1 MRKILKLTLSYLRF
15 YKKQTLAMFAGIMM
29 SSVLITGIGSM
40 IYSGQRADLESAR
53 KDWGDWHYQ
62 ILDETGISEKLSV
75 PAMSDDVSLGISDST
90 SESSNHPLSNAP
102 LNNNTLEKCG
112 LLKVK
117 KTVDEPYQVT
127 FCTADANYMA
137 MMGRTLT
144 DGNYPQNPGEIALD
158 YRTIN
163 NLGISDNIGNQ
174 VEICGSTYTLCGI
187 LTEGSEDSTGDMKLF
202 VSENT
207 VMDGEMPL
215 LYLKFDESMPVY
227 KQMETFSEKYN
238 IPMKNVTRNNGVTAY
253 VGGESPDSVLSA
265 FKTAVSNPNA
275 GLIYFLG
282 NLNTSF
288 GLADKTVFAALA
300 LFGAFVIYS
309 LFGITIAKRKEQYAV
324 LQVLGLDDRH
334 LFALLLTELLLIL
347 IAAYP
352 AGCLIGNGIAS
363 LIYSDISGIFS
374 SQSENAMFFVSDAS
388 IRHGAFFFIGFVAL
402 TSFTIVR
409 RMRRQSE
416 AQLMKNTFPGK
427 RINRKI
433 YAKRSGN
440 LTKTLTKRFMFGKL
454 STFAGIIISL
464 SLGGVIFLGTSYAAE
479 STKRNMNHTLK
490 TDDQLDSDLLVYI
503 DSENGSYSI
512 PENAVKQIKNI
523 AGIAHTDEMSYLLGE
538 IPLESGIFQWPE
550 FFPETAND
558 PTLTQE
564 QRILDN
570 YHGIITQQN
579 ISQQDN
585 SQQDNSQQ
593 DISQQDSVSY
603 RLKVNVYGYSDDMLN
618 ALNDYLV
625 EGTIDP
631 GLIYRENSIILKTL
645 TDGQGN
651 TDGFDLHPG
660 DTVRL
665 KVPKTMSSPELL
677 TFESDESEY
686 IEKEFTIA
694 AVVNRPIAKNDYFIG
709 DSGMDQV
716 DIIMSGRQMQENYYV
731 NGYNN
736 ISINLLENADHNN
749 IIQQIH
755 SAVADLNRCMIKDNT
770 ELITRKNVELN
781 QKTYFFYG
789 IAVILLGISLL
800 HIINSMKHTI
810 LSRRHE
816 FGIIRAMGITDRGFR
831 IMLIREGIRYGIYT
845 SVLMMILYGAVHY
858 ILRYVMNHVF
868 LYIIVENNLMLPQCF
883 LMVCINILIC
893 TVTVILAGNEILR
906 EDIVKEI

>member
-1 MRKILKLTLSYLRF
+1 MRKILKLTFSYLCF

-29 SSVLITGIGSM
+29 SAVLITGIGSM
-40 IYSGQRADLESAR
+40 IYSGQRADLEIAR

-62 ILDETGISEKLSV
+62 VLDENGISEKLSV
-75 PAMSDDVSLGISDST
+75 PV
-90 SESSNHPLSNAP
+90 
-102 LNNNTLEKCG
+102 
-112 LLKVK
+112 LKVK
-117 KTVDEPYQVT
+117 KIIEEPYQVT

-144 DGNYPQNPGEIALD
+144 AGNYPKNPGEIALD

-163 NLGISDNIGNQ
+163 NLGISDNIGNP
-174 VEICGSTYTLCGI
+174 VEICGETYTLCGI
-187 LTEGSEDSTGDMKLF
+187 LSEGAEDNAGDMKLF
-202 VSENT
+202 VSDNM
-207 VMDGEMPL
+207 VMDSEMPL

-253 VGGESPDSVLSA
+253 VGGETPESVISA

-282 NLNTSF
+282 SLNTGF
-288 GLADKTVFAALA
+288 GLADKTIFAVLA

-309 LFGITIAKRKEQYAV
+309 LFSITIVKRKEQYAV
-324 LQVLGLDDRH
+324 LQVIGLEDRH

-352 AGCLIGNGIAS
+352 AGCLIGNGIAG

-388 IRHGAFFFIGFVAL
+388 IRHGAFFFIGFIL
-402 TSFTIVR
+402 LISFTMVH
-409 RMRRQSE
+409 RMHEQSE
-416 AQLMKNTFPGK
+416 AQLMKSTFPGK

-433 YAKRSGN
+433 YANRSGN

-464 SLGGVIFLGTSYAAE
+464 SLGGVIFLGTAYTAE
-479 STKRNMNHTLK
+479 STKKNMNHTLK

-503 DSENGSYSI
+503 DSDNGSYSI

-523 AGIAHTDEMSYLLGE
+523 EGIAHADEMSYLLGE
-538 IPLESGIFQWPE
+538 IPLESGIFHWPE

-558 PTLTQE
+558 PALTQE

-579 ISQQDN
+579 I
-585 SQQDNSQQ
+585 SQQ

-651 TDGFDLHPG
+651 TDAFDLHPG

-665 KVPKTMSSPELL
+665 KVPKTMSSPDLL
-677 TFESDESEY
+677 TFESDESKY

-709 DSGMDQV
+709 DSGMGQV

-736 ISINLLENADHNN
+736 ISISLLENADHNN

-770 ELITRKNVELN
+770 ELIARKNAELN

-868 LYIIVENNLMLPQCF
+868 LYIIVENNIMLSQCILMAG
-883 LMVCINILIC
+883 INILIC